1 MRIRFYR
8 GREFKRRMSHKSTAN
23 RAITGNGLLGQ
34 KAIRRQ
40 LTEDWL
46 GGNHVEVIGEMM
58 RAECPSCAVRHVV
71 LLYVFAEPTHRPV
84 PLDHLG

>member
-40 LTEDWL
+40 LAEDWL
-46 GGNHVEVIGEMM
+46 GRNHVEVIGEMM